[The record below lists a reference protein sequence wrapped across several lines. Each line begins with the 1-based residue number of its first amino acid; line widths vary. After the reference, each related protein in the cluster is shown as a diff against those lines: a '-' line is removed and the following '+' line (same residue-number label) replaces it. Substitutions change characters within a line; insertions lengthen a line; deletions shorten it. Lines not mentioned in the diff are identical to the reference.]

1 MKSFVLSGCTCH
13 SNESNTPF
21 WSLPNLSRSQP
32 GKLLLGKRNLIVVS
46 PTLLFPKLF
55 LMLCQDEVDDT
66 RKTLQWVLPIVQY
79 ICLWFRLSYA
89 LSELK
94 KDVELELLSY
104 PESEREALRS
114 ATSFAIFVV
123 HNKLKDK
130 LAELPAG
137 TPYATS
143 FALFTH
149 NLIFYRDSYFSGED
163 VGDVWQVLIP
173 HFDEI
178 RTYMLL
184 GWTTPGKQC
193 ELYSTACVRYP
204 F

>member
-1 MKSFVLSGCTCH
+1 MKSFALSGCTCH

-130 LAELPAG
+130 LAELSAG
-137 TPYATS
+137 TPYANS
-143 FALFTH
+143 FAFL
-149 NLIFYRDSYFSGED
+149 LIIWSSTVIAIFPERMSVMSGKFWFSTSMKY
-163 VGDVWQVLIP
+163 VLIC
-173 HFDEI
+173 F
-178 RTYMLL
+178 
-184 GWTTPGKQC
+184 
-193 ELYSTACVRYP
+193 
-204 F
+204 